1 MVTLGTGGSV
11 VRTLAA
17 IASNQIHGRVVATT
31 RKLDVFIGRQLAVAI
46 GADLRVVVHGALDGL
61 GDRHRLYV
69 GTRQGQQ

>member
-1 MVTLGTGGSV
+1 MVALGTRRGV

-17 IASNQIHGRVVATT
+17 IAGDQIHGRVVATT
-31 RKLDVFIGRQLAVAI
+31 RKLHIFIGRQLAVAV
-46 GADLRVVVHGALDGL
+46 GADLRVVVHGALDSL